1 MIICCLHK
9 QLLFIFFT
17 NLQTSRFVTIKQF
30 KIQVVGELF
39 LSQSSERFELHVLHV
54 DLHFSFNTTDVGLIQ
69 SISVAY
75 MLQPSWCWLKPS
87 YLFAGASKCVQT
99 KGGEAKLQGKELQGA
114 VKSKK

>member
-1 MIICCLHK
+1 M
-9 QLLFIFFT
+9 LFTETMTFFFFFT

-54 DLHFSFNTTDVGLIQ
+54 DLHFLFNTTDVGLIQ